1 MIGICNN
8 LGSTVGIKF
17 VKALSFLTQAFLSK
31 DRKKTL
37 GEVHVSSI
45 VNEFYCRWAVTGLPA
60 FLFAKIAENQ
70 V

>member
-1 MIGICNN
+1 M
-8 LGSTVGIKF
+8 
-17 VKALSFLTQAFLSK
+17 KAFSFLTQAFLSK

-60 FLFAKIAENQ
+60 LLFAKIAENQ